1 MLAIGNQSDIKSMLF
16 RYPGSKDKHLKY
28 LAPHLENFD
37 FSEGVLEPFAGTASV
52 TFYLLANNK
61 IPYYHIND
69 IDEDII
75 NVWKVI
81 KKNPKQLISRVNSYL
96 PNVNDFYKF
105 KEKLSGNQIE
115 RALQKIVLHQT
126 SFSGLGKMSGGPL
139 GGKQQ
144 AGKYTIT
151 SRWNPS
157 RLSAGILEC
166 SKLLNSVSGD
176 ITSVDWQTTINVY
189 NDKNI
194 FIYLDPPYYKQ
205 GSQLYADGVIDH
217 KLLSIV
223 LQKRLNWLLS
233 YDNNPEVKKLYHKS
247 TIQELDVRSQIHHG
261 VIQDIIISR

>member
-1 MLAIGNQSDIKSMLF
+1 MLF
-16 RYPGSKDKHLKY
+16 RYPGSKDKHIKY

-37 FSEGVLEPFAGTASV
+37 FSNGVLEPFAGTASV

-61 IPYYHIND
+61 VPYYHIND

-81 KKNPKQLISRVNSYL
+81 KKNPKQLISRIRTYQ
-96 PNVNDFYKF
+96 PNVTDFYKF
-105 KEKLSGNQIE
+105 KEGLSGNQVE

-139 GGKQQ
+139 GGKNQ
-144 AGKYTIT
+144 AGKYKID
-151 SRWNPS
+151 SRWNPE
-157 RLSAGILEC
+157 RLVRGIEEC
-166 SKLLNSVSGD
+166 SRLLNSVPGD
-176 ITSVDWQTTINVY
+176 LTSLDWEQLLKMY
-189 NDKNI
+189 EKKKI

-205 GSQLYADGVIDH
+205 GAQLYSEGTLDH
-217 KLLSIV
+217 KSLSEA

-233 YDNNPEVKKLYHKS
+233 YDNHPEVKKMYIKS